1 MSQRSI
7 TEWYGR
13 LEEAEPFPDL
23 EYWQEQSD
31 TAKLKAAW
39 EMVLEAHQI
48 KGEDL
53 RESRLQRTVA
63 RFQRRAR

>member
-1 MSQRSI
+1 MSQRII

-13 LEEAEPFPDL
+13 LEEAELFPDL
-23 EYWQEQSD
+23 EYWNQQGD
-31 TAKLKAAW
+31 TAKLDAAW

-63 RFQRRAR
+63 SFQRRTS